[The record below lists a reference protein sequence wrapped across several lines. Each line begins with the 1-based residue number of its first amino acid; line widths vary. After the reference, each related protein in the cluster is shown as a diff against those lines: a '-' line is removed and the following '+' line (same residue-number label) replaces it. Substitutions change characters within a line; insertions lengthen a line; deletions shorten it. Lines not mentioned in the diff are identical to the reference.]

1 MKSLSPQFSFH
12 KAVEITVQ
20 DSVNVSRFVISSVIF
35 HKLVWRLHVTANLR
49 TPRVIAAVAAQR
61 VHLRL
66 TLGAGALG
74 QLRFENLHGTRAVL
88 VLAAFVLTTDH
99 DVGGQVRDANR
110 RVGLVDVLTTGA
122 R

>member
-1 MKSLSPQFSFH
+1 MKSLASQFSFH

-20 DSVNVSRFVISSVIF
+20 DGVNVSRFVISSVIV

-49 TPRVIAAVAAQR
+49 TPRVVAAVAAQR

-74 QLRFENLHGTRAVL
+74 QLRFENLHGTRAGL
-88 VLAAFVLTTDH
+88 VLAGFVLTNYH
-99 DVGGQVRDANR
+99 DVGGQGRDANR
-110 RVGLVDVLTTGA
+110 PVGLGDVL
-122 R
+122 